1 MSVARK
7 CAVGIMAAAVT
18 MGVALS
24 GATAASA
31 SDLDS
36 IGATASSL
44 AIGNIMAPT
53 GLTGQAVTAAWNAHI
68 PIYAVVSM
76 QNRKYPRGTN
86 QIFEYR
92 RVRSFDDLGTGYTKF
107 IGFGAEAPDI
117 FWMSDNSDTIS
128 VNMREYHPE
137 NLASSWPIFDLTSQK
152 FLHSPV
158 VQLPDNGPAVGV
170 SFIR

>member
-1 MSVARK
+1 
-7 CAVGIMAAAVT
+7 MAAAVT

-36 IGATASSL
+36 IGATAAGL
-44 AIGNIMAPT
+44 AVGDIMAPT

-76 QNRKYPRGTN
+76 QNRKYPRGTM
-86 QIFEYR
+86 QIIEYR

-107 IGFGAEAPDI
+107 IGFGAEAPDT
-117 FWMSDNSDTIS
+117 FWMGRGGTIL

-137 NLASSWPIFDLTSQK
+137 NLASSWPIFDKTSQK
-152 FLHSPV
+152 FLQSPL